1 MPKLVEG
8 YGMFIWEHEDGTVS
22 YTGSFN
28 AAEWDAYNASK
39 KKDVALAEGVTVPSA
54 AETSSAGPRDLERQP
69 AGNASAE
76 DWRAYALTQGAT
88 EDEVA
93 DLSRNE
99 LRDTYG
105 KDES

>member
-28 AAEWDAYNASK
+28 ASDWAAYTAKSK
-39 KKDVALAEGVTVPSA
+39 KEVAEGTVVPSA
-54 AETSSAGPRDLERQP
+54 TFTNDAGPADLEEP
-69 AGNASAE
+69 PSGNASA
-76 DWRAYALTQGAT
+76 DAWRDYALTQGAT

-99 LRDTYG
+99 LRDLYG
-105 KDES
+105 KDD

>member
-8 YGMFIWEHEDGTVS
+8 YNMLIWEHEDGTATW
-22 YTGSFN
+22 TGSFN
-28 AAEWDAYNASK
+28 AAEWADYASK
-39 KKDVALAEGVTVPSA
+39 SKKEVAEGMSVPSGA
-54 AETSSAGPRDLERQP
+54 DTSSAGPADLEEQP
-69 AGNASAE
+69 AGNASVDA
-76 DWRAYALTQGAT
+76 WRGYALTQGAT

-99 LRDTYG
+99 LRDKYG

>member
-1 MPKLVEG
+1 MASNEPVKG
-8 YGMFIWEHEDGTVS
+8 YSMFIWEHDDGTVS

-28 AAEWDAYNASK
+28 AAEWADYTAKSK
-39 KKDVALAEGVTVPSA
+39 REVSEGTTVPSPT
-54 AETSSAGPRDLERQP
+54 ETHVQTDADLVEQP

-76 DWRAYALTQGAT
+76 EWRSYALTQGAT

-99 LRDTYG
+99 LRKQFGSED
-105 KDES
+105 

>member
-8 YGMFIWEHEDGTVS
+8 YNMLIWENEDGTVT

-28 AAEWDAYNASK
+28 ASEWEAFRASSRRE
-39 KKDVALAEGVTVPSA
+39 VSSSTVVPDPTDTGTA
-54 AETSSAGPRDLERQP
+54 APADLVERP

-99 LRDTYG
+99 LRDAYG
-105 KDES
+105 PKE

>member
-8 YGMFIWEHEDGTVS
+8 YGMFIWENDDGTAT

-28 AAEWDAYNASK
+28 ASEWAAYTATSK
-39 KKDVALAEGVTVPSA
+39 KEVAEGTVVPSP
-54 AETSSAGPRDLERQP
+54 TDTGSAGPADLEEQP
-69 AGNASAE
+69 SGNASTA

-99 LRDTYG
+99 LRELYG
-105 KDES
+105 KDD

>member
-8 YGMFIWEHEDGTVS
+8 YGMFIWENEDGTVS
-22 YTGSFN
+22 WTGSFN
-28 AAEWDAYNASK
+28 AAGWDAYTAQSK
-39 KKDVALAEGVTVPSA
+39 KEVAAGISVPSA
-54 AETSSAGPRDLERQP
+54 AETSSAGPADLEEQP
-69 AGNASAE
+69 AGNASAD

-99 LRDTYG
+99 LRDQYG
-105 KDES
+105 KDAS